1 MNSSRLGFML
11 MNSLL
16 EASRVELKEA
26 YELALWRGDYVMA
39 KFWRQELI
47 DRTVSLMN
55 QITEE

>member
-1 MNSSRLGFML
+1 